1 MRGRRTHLL
10 EEFHLDVSLC
20 FRVVEEG
27 GVVIRRRN
35 DHAADSGF
43 GQMDA
48 FVSTAPLYNFDVC
61 KDFLLLCINNF
72 HLSSSW
78 VFSIHGGGDH

>member
-1 MRGRRTHLL
+1 M

-48 FVSTAPLYNFDVC
+48 FGLFQELFFGEEA
-61 KDFLLLCINNF
+61 LC
-72 HLSSSW
+72 
-78 VFSIHGGGDH
+78 